1 MSRLRYILRGHPSP
15 NRGEFWRHLS
25 WHLGDEHAS
34 RIDRLV
40 RLYCLVARV
49 PYERLDRKSGYEW
62 RKERDREQVIRSTVP
77 TNRPSKRFE
86 PLYDVD
92 AAGGLPLD
100 EKGSYLPCPLCGR
113 QSCDHTP
120 AERPDSWDNVQRFLK
135 RTGQL

>member
-1 MSRLRYILRGHPSP
+1 MSRFRYILRGHPRP
-15 NRGEFWRHLS
+15 NRGDFWRHLS

-49 PYERLDRKSGYEW
+49 PYEHLDRKAGYEW
-62 RKERDREQVIRSTVP
+62 IP
-77 TNRPSKRFE
+77 APSSEVATKKQPGNYRH
-86 PLYDVD
+86 YDIKGP
-92 AAGGLPLD
+92 GGLPISAD
-100 EKGSYLPCPLCGR
+100 GFFLPCPLCG
-113 QSCDHTP
+113 SINCDHTP